1 MIWRFDYSRRALAWL
16 LGLSF
21 VLGTVLELREQWY
34 SRSAASNARIVYMGK
49 NHEVLRAA
57 DSIHAARVALLNRPI
72 NINTANEIELERLPG
87 IGPVLAA
94 RIIEERET
102 GGPFISADD
111 LERVPGIGEKKIAAM
126 RDRVITSE

>member
-1 MIWRFDYSRRALAWL
+1 
-16 LGLSF
+16 
-21 VLGTVLELREQWY
+21 
-34 SRSAASNARIVYMGK
+34 MGK

>member
-34 SRSAASNARIVYMGK
+34 SRSAASNTRIVYMGK

-57 DSIHAARVALLNRPI
+57 DSIHAARVALHNRPI